1 MIAGILPRIAVVD
14 DEARFCDLLE
24 SGLIREGFDVR
35 TAPSGLSALTLIR
48 SWDPEAI
55 VLDATARVTDGFSV
69 LAVVRSFSQAPILLA
84 KLDEAR
90 RDARFNAGADDYV
103 NEPIEAGRLAARL
116 RCALQRPP
124 REAAQLRYA
133 DLILDVELRTA
144 WRGTR
149 EIVLS
154 KREFELVAA
163 LLRPP
168 RRVFTRDELL
178 DLVWGVGRNVMRGT
192 VDTYVSYLR
201 TKIDAP
207 PAQPLIHTIRGVGY
221 VIRQMR

>member
-1 MIAGILPRIAVVD
+1 MRRPRH
-14 DEARFCDLLE
+14 LLN
-24 SGLIREGFDVR
+24 STQPSQRRVR
-35 TAPSGLSALTLIR
+35 R
-48 SWDPEAI
+48 K
-55 VLDATARVTDGFSV
+55 R
-69 LAVVRSFSQAPILLA
+69 
-84 KLDEAR
+84 
-90 RDARFNAGADDYV
+90 
-103 NEPIEAGRLAARL
+103 
-116 RCALQRPP
+116 
-124 REAAQLRYA
+124 
-133 DLILDVELRTA
+133 ILDVELRTA

-178 DLVWGVGRNVMRGT
+178 DLVWGVGRNLMRGT
-192 VDTYVSYLR
+192 VDTYISYLR

>member
-1 MIAGILPRIAVVD
+1 MIVGIFPRIAVID
-14 DEARFCDLLE
+14 DEARFRDLLE

-35 TAPSGLSALTLIR
+35 TAANGTSALSLIR
-48 SWDPEAI
+48 SWEPEAI
-55 VLDATARVTDGFSV
+55 VLDATAQITDGFSV
-69 LAVVRSFSQAPILLA
+69 LAVVRKFSRVPILLA
-84 KLDEAR
+84 KLDEAK
-90 RDARFNAGADDYV
+90 RDARLAPGTDDV
-103 NEPIEAGRLAARL
+103 NERFEVGRLAARL
-116 RCALQRPP
+116 RGALQRPA
-124 REAAQLRYA
+124 REATQLRCA
-133 DLILDVELRTA
+133 DLVLDVELRTA

-178 DLVWGVGRNVMRGT
+178 DLVWGVGRNLMRGT
-192 VDTYVSYLR
+192 VDTYILYLR

-207 PAQPLIHTIRGVGY
+207 PALPLIHTIRGVGY